1 MKSIFL
7 NFSKKQLIAIIAMG
21 LSAVVLCSCQNKDAD
36 TLKSASRSIE
46 ALEYQEAIDLLV
58 SQEELLNDK
67 EALRLQGIAHIGLG
81 EYSQAVECLEKALHT
96 SNGMVKKIDYD
107 INYYLATAY
116 FKSGNKDEAL
126 KIYENILSM
135 NPKEV
140 DALYLS
146 GILYADKNNLELAR
160 ERFDNAIKLAPENYE
175 MLIRIYQILLDGGY
189 KDIGNTYLNNAMSNA
204 TKKMTN
210 YEKGQISFY
219 LEDYESARTYL
230 EKAKD
235 EEGEAAV
242 LFLGKTYETLGD
254 ISYAVSVYSS
264 YANTAEGAGSAKI
277 LNQMGMCK
285 MNMED
290 YQGALAAFQQGI
302 NIPDNPLLQTLKI
315 NEIAAYEYM
324 GDFSKAGE
332 LAENYLRQYPDDE
345 RMKREF
351 KFLKT
356 RYIREIP
363 DSQNIATENNEV
375 VN

>member
-1 MKSIFL
+1 MKSISL
-7 NFSKKQLIAIIAMG
+7 NIKINKLVV
-21 LSAVVLCSCQNKDAD
+21 LAVVTSSMLVLTACQKGEISE
-36 TLKSASRSIE
+36 LKSAAKSIE
-46 ALEYQEAIDLLV
+46 ALEYQEAIDLL
-58 SQEELLNDK
+58 SQDLDALSENK
-67 EALRLQGIAHIGLG
+67 EALRLVGIAYVGLG
-81 EYSQAVECLEKALHT
+81 DYSHAIEYFEKALHT

-116 FKSGNKDEAL
+116 FKSGNKEEAL
-126 KIYENILSM
+126 KIYENILAM

-146 GILYADKNNLELAR
+146 GVMYAERDNLELAR
-160 ERFDNAIKLAPENYE
+160 QRFDEAIKLSPENYE

-189 KDIGNTYLNNAMSNA
+189 KEIGNTYLTNAMANA

-230 EKAKD
+230 ERAKD

-264 YANTAEGAGSAKI
+264 YVNTSEGAGSAKI

-302 NIPDNPLLQTLKI
+302 NLPNNPLLQTMKI

-332 LAENYLRQYPDDE
+332 LADNYLRQYPDDAS
-345 RMKREF
+345 MKREAQ
-351 KFLKT
+351 FLKT
-356 RYIREIP
+356 RYVQDVLE
-363 DSQNIATENNEV
+363 NIDAAGNEATN
-375 VN
+375 